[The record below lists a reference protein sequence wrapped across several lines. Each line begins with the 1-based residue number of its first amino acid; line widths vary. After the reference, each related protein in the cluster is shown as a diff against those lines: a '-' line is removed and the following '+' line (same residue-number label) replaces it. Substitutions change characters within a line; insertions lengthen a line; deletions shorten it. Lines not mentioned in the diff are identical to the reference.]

1 MKGLADVGLFEE
13 SRVRSF
19 LELLMRGD
27 VKSRGR
33 WPDRK
38 RRLMLELLS
47 DGESKVK
54 AAKSKDE
61 IRDESHLP
69 GLPSSAL
76 GKLSKVN
83 CRSASG
89 REARVIIPHT
99 ELCERREPS
108 VANMVKRL
116 SGEVFDSR
124 RVPAERL
131 FETLYRLFS
140 KLSSREQEVL
150 KLRDY
155 VGLHERWTL
164 EALGKRFGTSRQRV
178 SQIEKNALC
187 KLRATLIAGLEEKV

>member
-1 MKGLADVGLFEE
+1 
-13 SRVRSF
+13 
-19 LELLMRGD
+19 
-27 VKSRGR
+27 
-33 WPDRK
+33 
-38 RRLMLELLS
+38 MLELLS

-61 IRDESHLP
+61 IQDESHLS

-83 CRSASG
+83 LRSASG
-89 REARVIIPHT
+89 REARVIPHT

-124 RVPAERL
+124 KVPAERL
-131 FETLYRLFS
+131 FETLYWLFS
-140 KLSSREQEVL
+140 ELSSREQEVL

-164 EALGKRFGTSRQRV
+164 EALGKRFGISRQRV
-178 SQIEKNALC
+178 LQIEKNALR
-187 KLRATLIAGLEEKV
+187 KLRAPLIEGLEEKA